1 MSADMRKHLEA
12 LMATLGAQAN
22 DDEDAGIQ
30 FTDPDVCKFFLL
42 GLCPSELFEN
52 TKYFQGE
59 CKLKHS
65 DKAKKQYA
73 EAKKKKRYG
82 YEEEFLKFA
91 QPMITNAD
99 KKIAQGKARV
109 ADDALGPPAPEPGEV
124 ENDEDIKKMTEEMA
138 EKAKKAEAAGEEG
151 DVDLSMKLMAEVE
164 EIEKRKNVA
173 VQMKLNAKQTV
184 LGNQQKLRVCDIC
197 GAFLSATDSEKRLQ
211 DHYEGKVHLGF
222 KAIREKATALEKWLD
237 KEAPSSFASSAD
249 GGINGGGAFARS
261 STRDRSRSRGGSR
274 ERRGPSHSRDR
285 DRERDDRRGY
295 RRSSRERDSD
305 RRDYRDRDRDRY
317 YDRDRDRGGRDYDR
331 YRDRSYR

>member
-1 MSADMRKHLEA
+1 MRKHLEA